1 MIRLFLA
8 IDIPSAVK
16 EQVTTARSHLARGVR
31 GVKWVEDHNFHL
43 TLKFLG
49 EVPEAQAE
57 DISKAVRR
65 AVKGY
70 PAFRLQVGSPGFF
83 PNQKSP
89 RVVWLEIKGDSET
102 ALRMGRSIDESLISL
117 GFDPDKRRRLHLTLG
132 RIHSDISTGE
142 LLKNYH
148 GFKGYPEKQNTD
160 FEVNQV
166 VLYRSQLT
174 SSGPVY
180 SPMEKYVFND

>member
-16 EQVTTARSHLARGVR
+16 EQVTAARSHLARGVR
-31 GVKWVEDHNFHL
+31 GVKWVEDHNLHL

-49 EVPEAQAE
+49 EVPEAQIE

-70 PAFRLQVGSPGFF
+70 PVFKLQVGSPGFF
-83 PNQKSP
+83 PNKKSP
-89 RVVWLEIKGDSET
+89 RVVWLEIKGDSEI
-102 ALRMGRSIDESLISL
+102 ALKIGLSIDESLISL
-117 GFDPDKRRRLHLTLG
+117 GFDPDERRRLHLTLG
-132 RIHSDISTGE
+132 RVRSDISIGE
-142 LLKNYH
+142 LKKNYL
-148 GFKGYPEKQNTD
+148 GFKGYPEQPV

-180 SPMEKYVFND
+180 SPVDKFVFSD